1 MATTGSAIAR
11 GRKAAGAGGLLIAEK
26 IIFPDRYSRVHL
38 VMAGRGR
45 PDEPLDAAAIVG
57 SPQLSIAIEA
67 LGRSYDHVVL
77 DAGAAAEASLELLAR
92 LAPRAVLVAP
102 ELDNPE
108 TALAREQLLQA
119 GFATVS
125 VLVNAS
131 RGEDIGAA
139 GGKAAA

>member
-1 MATTGSAIAR
+1 
-11 GRKAAGAGGLLIAEK
+11 
-26 IIFPDRYSRVHL
+26 
-38 VMAGRGR
+38 MAGRGR
-45 PDEPLDAAAIVG
+45 PEEPLDAAAIVG

-67 LGRSYDHVVL
+67 LGRSYDHVIL

-119 GFATVS
+119 GFSNVN
-125 VLVNAS
+125 VLVSAS
-131 RGEDIGAA
+131 RGADVGA
-139 GGKAAA
+139 GGAKAAA